1 VTATVVAVE
10 QPARR
15 SPWLRGAAAGG
26 LGLLC
31 VALTAG
37 LFTQFGVI
45 AGGLVP
51 AVALLVCALP
61 VFVMGGA
68 LLVRSGVVETPR
80 RGYPLTLLS
89 PAVAFYGAFFLV
101 PLGFLVLFSVATT
114 KGFSEVQYGFS
125 LENFKAALDSVYIHI
140 FLRTLRFA
148 TLGTVL
154 TILVGWPL
162 AYWLARYAPPRR
174 KNLFLALVIIPFW
187 TSFLIRT
194 YSFLIVFDPQFPLSK
209 ALDGLGLTSGPL
221 DILYTGT
228 AVQIGIVYNY
238 LPLFVLP
245 AYAALE
251 RLNWTLLDAA
261 SDVGATGWAAL
272 RQITIP
278 LALPGLVTGAL
289 LVFIP
294 MMGEYVIPQILG
306 GGKVDLMGNVVQ
318 RAFLEQQNYP
328 LGSAIGMLLIAGLS
342 VFLIAYLWLSTRH
355 AETADA

>member
-1 VTATVVAVE
+1 MATAAAAAPRA
-10 QPARR
+10 QGHL
-15 SPWLRGAAAGG
+15 LRGVAAGA

-31 VALTAG
+31 VAVAAG
-37 LFTQFGVI
+37 IFTQFGTI
-45 AGGLVP
+45 ANGLVP

-61 VFVMGGA
+61 LFLLGGVALMRMGLLGA
-68 LLVRSGVVETPR
+68 PE
-80 RGYPLTLLS
+80 RGYPLTLLA
-89 PAVAFYGAFFLV
+89 PAVAFYAAFFLI
-101 PLGFLVLFSVATT
+101 PLGFLVLFSVSTT
-114 KGFSEVQYGFS
+114 KGFGGVEYGFS
-125 LENFKAALDSVYIHI
+125 TENFSNALDSIYIDA

-148 TLGTVL
+148 TVGTVL

-162 AYWLARYAPPRR
+162 AYWLARYARPER
-174 KNLFLALVIIPFW
+174 KSMLLALVIIPFW

-194 YSFLIVFDPQFPLSK
+194 YSFLILLDPGFPLSK
-209 ALDGLGLTSGPL
+209 ALDSVGLTSGPL
-221 DILYTGT
+221 EVLYTGT

-251 RLNWTLLDAA
+251 RLDWTLLDAA
-261 SDVGATGWAAL
+261 SDLGGSAWAGL

-278 LALPGLVTGAL
+278 LAMPGLVTGAL

-306 GGKVDLMGNVVQ
+306 GGKVDLMGNIVQ

-328 LGSAIGMLLIAGLS
+328 LGSAIAMVLMAGLS
-342 VFLIAYLWLSTRH
+342 VFLVAYLWLSTRH
-355 AETADA
+355 AETQGA